1 MLQLHDIKARLP
13 RLRERIDGLARE
25 IVLWK
30 QSEGPLLPL
39 ERHQY
44 LEGLH
49 DALAGL
55 DEGLRVL
62 GKVVDRI
69 EALGLHIL
77 DGSGE

>member
-1 MLQLHDIKARLP
+1 MLHLHDIKVRLP

-25 IVLWK
+25 IALWK

-44 LEGLH
+44 LEGLY

-62 GKVVDRI
+62 GKAAERI
-69 EALGLHIL
+69 EALGLHGL
-77 DGSGE
+77 DRIGG